1 MFFSFFS
8 FFSPAVFRSVFRS
21 PTDCGG
27 PPFGTNPVPA
37 RRGHRGLGVGTG
49 RGWGGVGGG
58 GVGGSRKPQGE
69 AAERRLLPDVL
80 LKFLTPPLSL
90 HKLPDP
96 PNPSLRNLS
105 LAGK

>member
-1 MFFSFFS
+1 MTETTNE
-8 FFSPAVFRSVFRS
+8 RSVLVRWLAA
-21 PTDCGG
+21 CEG
-27 PPFGTNPVPA
+27 
-37 RRGHRGLGVGTG
+37 RRTEEE
-49 RGWGGVGGG
+49 WGGG
-58 GVGGSRKPQGE
+58 GGGGAWKPQGE
-69 AAERRLLPDVL
+69 AAERSLLPDVL